1 MRFSI
6 AATML
11 FIFAAGISVTAQKKT
26 ITNADL
32 ERYRQERLRNERE
45 YRDNHLR
52 LGMPS
57 PEELARRN
65 EQSRLENL
73 DLADKLRTEHLERD
87 RMQLEREQLTERRLT
102 RESETFSRRDS
113 GYGPALYGGYGFGGF
128 GGYGVGNGNGRGNR
142 GGGGNFQYRYQ
153 QPYYVGGGFII
164 PVGPRVGFPPIR
176 LPSTRIGFGPRP
188 RR

>member
-11 FIFAAGISVTAQKKT
+11 FIFAAGISVTAQNKT

-32 ERYRQERLRNERE
+32 EKYRQQRLRAERD
-45 YRDNHLR
+45 YRDNHVR
-52 LGMPS
+52 LGQPS

-65 EQSRLENL
+65 EQSRLVNL
-73 DLADKLRTEHLERD
+73 ELADKLRTEHLQRD
-87 RMQLEREQLTERRLT
+87 RMQFEREQIIEQRLM
-102 RESETFSRRDS
+102 REQQTVYRRDS
-113 GYGPALYGGYGFGGF
+113 GYGPALYGGYGAEIY
-128 GGYGVGNGNGRGNR
+128 GGYGFGYDNGRGNR
-142 GGGGNFQYRYQ
+142 GRGGNFQYRYQ

-164 PVGPRVGFPPIR
+164 PVGPRVGYPPIR
-176 LPSTRIGFGPRP
+176 VPSTRFPVGPRP